1 MGRKISENITTD
13 YFQTDSIELD
23 QEDTVVSPE
32 SEYYHDIYRELA
44 ELIGVQNTKKI
55 WERFHGLSVQFP
67 QRLHSRTYSR
77 EYVRDHMGSM
87 NIKDMAVHLS
97 LTDRRVRQ
105 IIQELRRDNQ

>member
-1 MGRKISENITTD
+1 MERKISEKITTD

-23 QEDTVVSPE
+23 QEDTAVSPE

-55 WERFHGLSVQFP
+55 WERLHGLSVQFP
-67 QRLHSRTYSR
+67 QRLYSRTYSR
-77 EYVRDHMGSM
+77 EYVRDHMDSM
-87 NIKDMAVHLS
+87 KIKDMAVHLS